1 MENQSGVV
9 LNPMKHVLNLLQ
21 ASEALSQTKII
32 LSRNTVSDKSYQIER
47 RLGFRQ
53 QNQSILYLLIGQW
66 VIYWNDNKH
75 PGNEIIFT
83 AEAGFT
89 KCPTEIEAKKWKFS
103 FAWGRFIKSIKCA

>member
-1 MENQSGVV
+1 M
-9 LNPMKHVLNLLQ
+9 
-21 ASEALSQTKII
+21 II
-32 LSRNTVSDKSYQIER
+32 FNSKKDGLVSDNKIN
-47 RLGFRQ
+47 LG
-53 QNQSILYLLIGQW
+53 IIYLLIGQW